1 MIRLKSK
8 ADIEKMRASGA
19 ILVRV
24 FEAVAPMMRPGI
36 STATIDRIA
45 HELIVEAGATPSCLG
60 YESGGPTP
68 FPTATCISVND
79 EIVHGFPSETEI
91 LEEGMIVSLDVCA
104 CLDGFHTDAARTYT
118 IGEVDPRA
126 RELVEVTEQAFFEGL
141 KEVRLG
147 KRLGDVGA
155 AVQTWCEAHG
165 FGVVR
170 ELTGHGVGYELHE
183 DPDVPNYG
191 RRGRGLRIR
200 PGMTF
205 ALEPMVTLGSRH
217 ISVAKNGW
225 TIMTADGLPAAHYE
239 NTLAI
244 TEDGVEILTL

>member
-126 RELVEVTEQAFFEGL
+126 RELVEVTEQAFL
-141 KEVRLG
+141 K
-147 KRLGDVGA
+147 D
-155 AVQTWCEAHG
+155 
-165 FGVVR
+165 
-170 ELTGHGVGYELHE
+170 
-183 DPDVPNYG
+183 
-191 RRGRGLRIR
+191 
-200 PGMTF
+200 
-205 ALEPMVTLGSRH
+205 
-217 ISVAKNGW
+217 
-225 TIMTADGLPAAHYE
+225 
-239 NTLAI
+239 
-244 TEDGVEILTL
+244 